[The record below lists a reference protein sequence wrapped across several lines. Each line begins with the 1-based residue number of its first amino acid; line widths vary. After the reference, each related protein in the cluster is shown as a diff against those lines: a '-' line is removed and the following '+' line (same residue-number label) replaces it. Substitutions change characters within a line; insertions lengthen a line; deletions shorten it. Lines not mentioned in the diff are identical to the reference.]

1 MAGATSKPTNARFLD
16 ADEEPNQILLPI
28 RGYEKEPL
36 LSLEEVVQPLDQ
48 LLNDLDM
55 MVDTAKRN
63 SKKPSDGLSLNES
76 AAIHL
81 YTMQWEERHTSLY
94 TKLNKILRSERREP
108 LRPWFRYLKLVLTAL
123 YKLPPM
129 KSTICEGFV
138 AI

>member
-1 MAGATSKPTNARFLD
+1 
-16 ADEEPNQILLPI
+16 LPI

-81 YTMQWEERHTSLY
+81 YTMQWEEPHTSLY